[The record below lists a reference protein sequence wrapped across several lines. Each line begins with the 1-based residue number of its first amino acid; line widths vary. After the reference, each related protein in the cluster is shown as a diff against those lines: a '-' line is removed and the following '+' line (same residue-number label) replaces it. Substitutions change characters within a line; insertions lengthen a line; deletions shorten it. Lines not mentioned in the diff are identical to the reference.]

1 MKYSRRHSKRKMHS
15 KRRMHRGGAALSP
28 AEYPASVEGAGPKLP
43 VALGM
48 DDQEASKD
56 WSKVAHEEGG
66 YGVGQVGGRKRRSMR
81 KHKRRGGKS
90 CKRSMKRGG
99 GNSMFYYGGR
109 KRRTMRKHSMKRR
122 GGKSSCGR
130 RM

>member
-66 YGVGQVGGRKRRSMR
+66 YGTGQVGGRKRRSMR

-90 CKRSMKRGG
+90 
-99 GNSMFYYGGR
+99 
-109 KRRTMRKHSMKRR
+109 RKHSMKRR
-122 GGKSSCGR
+122 GGSVGPMSVFGGRKRRSMRKHKRRGGQRSCGR